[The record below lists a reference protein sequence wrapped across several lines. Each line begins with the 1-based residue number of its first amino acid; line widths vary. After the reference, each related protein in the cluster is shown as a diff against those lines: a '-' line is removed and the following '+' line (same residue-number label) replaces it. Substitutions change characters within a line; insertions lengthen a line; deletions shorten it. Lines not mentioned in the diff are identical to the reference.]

1 MFKPLSK
8 VFVTLV
14 ILIAFVGQASAY
26 SFMTSFEISAT
37 HSAQTQSSNSIDSA
51 SNLSSSSN
59 SEAEDDCCEVDCC
72 ESECIC
78 PANACAAFIFVSNLG
93 YSQPMMRFTESIVN
107 SHLNMPNNIVESL
120 YRPPIFTS

>member
-8 VFVTLV
+8 VFMTIV
-14 ILIAFVGQASAY
+14 ILIAFIGQASAY
-26 SFMTSFEISAT
+26 SFMPSFEISAT
-37 HSAQTQSSNSIDSA
+37 HSAQLQSSNSIDSTY
-51 SNLSSSSN
+51 NLSPDSN
-59 SEAEDDCCEVDCC
+59 SDAEDDCCEVDCC

-120 YRPPIFTS
+120 YRPPIFIS

>member
-8 VFVTLV
+8 VFMTIV
-14 ILIAFVGQASAY
+14 ILIAFIGQASAY
-26 SFMTSFEISAT
+26 SFMPSFEISAT
-37 HSAQTQSSNSIDSA
+37 HSAQSQSSNSIDNTY
-51 SNLSSSSN
+51 NLSPDSN

-78 PANACAAFIFVSNLG
+78 PANACAAFIFVGNFG
-93 YSQPMMRFTESIVN
+93 YAQPMMRFTESIVN

-120 YRPPIFTS
+120 YRPPIFIS

>member
-8 VFVTLV
+8 VFMTLV

-26 SFMTSFEISAT
+26 SFMPSFETSST
-37 HSAQTQSSNSIDSA
+37 HSAQSSNSIDSV

-59 SEAEDDCCEVDCC
+59 SDAEDDCCEVDCC

-78 PANACAAFIFVSNLG
+78 PANACAAFIFVSSLG

>member
-14 ILIAFVGQASAY
+14 ILIAFIGQASAY
-26 SFMTSFEISAT
+26 SFMPSFEISST
-37 HSAQTQSSNSIDSA
+37 HSAQSSNSIDSV

-59 SEAEDDCCEVDCC
+59 SNAEDDCCEVDCC

-93 YSQPMMRFTESIVN
+93 YPQPMMRFTESIVN
-107 SHLNMPNNIVESL
+107 SHLNMTNNIVESL
-120 YRPPIFTS
+120 YRPPIFVS